1 MNVRTV
7 LVVGG
12 SADGRAAA
20 IELARRGIE
29 ASVVDPA
36 PAPQSSDELVAE
48 ARSAGVELRWDVTLV
63 GAVDVD
69 SHVEAELSNGA
80 VENHDAILVLDPG
93 AASLMSAGAASARL
107 AVAADRD
114 DALRVIARYAG

>member
-29 ASVVDPA
+29 ASIVDPA

-48 ARSAGVELRWDVTLV
+48 ARSAGVELRSDVTLV
-63 GAVDVD
+63 GVVDVD

-93 AASLMSAGAASARL
+93 AASLMSAVGTSVRL

-114 DALRVIARYAG
+114 DALRVIDRYAG